1 MTPLSTHERTPSPV
15 VALPAA
21 DGPRDIM
28 DYIDKDEDEDDMD
41 GFIVDKD
48 NVGAAHR
55 RISMIQDSIET
66 LLQKTLTPQNAIRQS
81 AGGDDRHR
89 YRSLFADSGALFAEL
104 SDVGLGFF
112 VCTMIPLLPYLF
124 LVFFFQAL
132 VCGMNGDSIRF
143 I

>member
-15 VALPAA
+15 AALPAA

-104 SDVGLGFF
+104 SDVGLGIHFSRLCTNLNITLSLF
-112 VCTMIPLLPYLF
+112 VNYMTVRFYCYQILLY
-124 LVFFFQAL
+124 
-132 VCGMNGDSIRF
+132 I
-143 I
+143 